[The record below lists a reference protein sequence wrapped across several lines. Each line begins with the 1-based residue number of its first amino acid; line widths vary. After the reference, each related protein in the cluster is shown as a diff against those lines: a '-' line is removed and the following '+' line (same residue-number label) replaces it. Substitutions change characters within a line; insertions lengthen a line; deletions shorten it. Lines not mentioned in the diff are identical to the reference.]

1 MKRTLL
7 ALDVGDARIGLAI
20 GEMGSSFAFG
30 RGFIVRKKLQ
40 EDILALQALVEKE
53 QAEYIV
59 VGLPKSKDGSD
70 SPQTQKVRT
79 FAGQLEKAGLK
90 VILEDERF
98 TTRLAS
104 KHLQNLPKQKRQ
116 EKGRLDEASAI
127 AILESHLARFSTTPT
142 T

>member
-1 MKRTLL
+1 MKRILL

-20 GEMGSSFAFG
+20 GTIGSSFAFG
-30 RGFIVRKKLQ
+30 RGFIVRKKVQ
-40 EDILALQALVEKE
+40 EDILALQELYKQEK
-53 QAEYIV
+53 AEYIV

-70 SPQTQKVRT
+70 SPQTQKVRS

-90 VILEDERF
+90 VVLEDERF

-104 KHLQNLPKQKRQ
+104 KQLQNLPKQKRQ

-127 AILESHLARFSTTPT
+127 AILESHLAKISKNPIN
-142 T
+142 